1 MDSKELEKYEIFGID
16 FKMKLLHL
24 EHPLGDNFIKKSK
37 EQGITLRGYSW
48 EEYRLSEDLIEKIL
62 KLIKIETLEFRKG
75 DVY

>member
-1 MDSKELEKYEIFGID
+1 MKREELEKYEVFGID

-24 EHPLGDNFIKKSK
+24 ELPLGDNFIKKSK

-62 KLIKIETLEFRKG
+62 ELIDLEILEFRKG